1 MTLHAM
7 LLSCCFV
14 LVCIFK
20 KINLSLSKGGRSKP
34 SNCVDFGLSNIQS
47 FPELTQLDAADVIV
61 GINEKVCTTSVEMR
75 RWFTK
80 FEGLESGNGYICISD
95 HMYIQYDSYLIY
107 DVIIY
112 IYIHTGLTMRK
123 HRGYVL
129 FMDPNFRVEKNISLQ
144 LGISFMK
151 AFTRETRFLLAT
163 SLVISRCGELSA
175 I

>member
-80 FEGLESGNGYICISD
+80 FEGLESGNGYVCISD

-112 IYIHTGLTMRK
+112 IYT
-123 HRGYVL
+123 HR
-129 FMDPNFRVEKNISLQ
+129 FEDEKTPRLC
-144 LGISFMK
+144 
-151 AFTRETRFLLAT
+151 AFHGSKF
-163 SLVISRCGELSA
+163 SG
-175 I
+175 